1 MLEDVEVIVSDGN
14 YQDLVN
20 IYDLE
25 ASLFAAE
32 STILSALNRK
42 ESRGSH
48 QRSDFKNLYRD
59 SKFNTI
65 VKNRNGSLKC
75 DQKPCKEINKNLI
88 DIVSS
93 REKDIDIKNKLLE

>member
-1 MLEDVEVIVSDGN
+1 MEVRNIKRSFNKVEVIVSDGN

-32 STILSALNRK
+32 STILTALNRK

-48 QRSDFKNLYRD
+48 QRSDFKNID
-59 SKFNTI
+59 KSFKFNT
-65 VKNRNGSLKC
+65 V
-75 DQKPCKEINKNLI
+75 
-88 DIVSS
+88 
-93 REKDIDIKNKLLE
+93 IK